1 MPASSK
7 IGKRA
12 NLLGITAPWRDQA
25 GRLSALKIVILL
37 LVIWPGALLTFRWWA
52 GDLGGRPVTAMID
65 GIGEWTVRFL
75 LLTLAVTPAR
85 AVLDWPKVLQL
96 RRMLGVTTAC
106 YATAH
111 LVLFCVDQKW
121 HLFTVASEIVL
132 RFYLTIG
139 FVTLL
144 GLLALGITSTD
155 GWQKHLGARW
165 KKLHLLI
172 FPLTVLA
179 LFHYA
184 LQSKADV
191 SDAILAAG
199 FFAWLGYWRLVPRRF
214 QARLWLLPLLTIAA
228 SLTTAV
234 VEAGWYFLATGAKAQ
249 RVLLANLNIAF
260 GPRPAVVILLAGFV
274 LLIAATLRRVKRRR
288 PAGPLAA

>member
-1 MPASSK
+1 MPAPSK
-7 IGKRA
+7 IGKKA
-12 NLLGITAPWRDQA
+12 NLLGITAPWRDHA
-25 GRLSALKIVILL
+25 GRLSVLKIVILL

-52 GDLGGRPVTAMID
+52 GDLGGRPVTEMIH

-85 AVLDWPKVLQL
+85 PVLNWPKVLQL

-111 LVLFCVDQKW
+111 LLLYCVDQKW
-121 HLFTVASEIVL
+121 RLFTVASEIAL

-155 GWQKHLGARW
+155 GWQKYLGARW
-165 KKLHLLI
+165 KRLHLLI

-179 LFHYA
+179 LLHYA

-228 SLTTAV
+228 SLTTAA
-234 VEAGWYFLATGAKAQ
+234 VEACWYFLATGAKAQ
-249 RVLLANLNIAF
+249 RVLLANLDIAY

-274 LLIAATLRRVKRRR
+274 LLIAAALRRVKRPR
-288 PAGPLAA
+288 PAGPVAA